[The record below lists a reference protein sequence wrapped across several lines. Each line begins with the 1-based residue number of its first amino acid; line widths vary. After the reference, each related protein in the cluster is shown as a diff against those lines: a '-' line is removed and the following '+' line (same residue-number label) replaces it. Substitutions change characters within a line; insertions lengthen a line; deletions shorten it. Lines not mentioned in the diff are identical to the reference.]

1 MQTRSKNCWTGLK
14 ISLMDISSIKEFLG
28 SDWTAV
34 QENITSALDSDIS
47 LLNSTNR
54 SILSQSGKQ
63 LRPMLAL
70 MVARACAG
78 RAGDAC
84 VRYAAAAEL
93 LHNATLLH
101 DDVADGSELR
111 RGKPTIMSLMGPS
124 VSVLVGDY
132 WLVKA
137 MELILQDGE
146 TDVQVI
152 RIFSKTLSDLAEGEM
167 LQLQKAQNGDTVEDD
182 YLRII
187 YNKTASLFE
196 AACVSA
202 AISVGAPEAY
212 VEAARRYAV
221 ALGLAFQ
228 IKDDILDYS
237 GTESVGKPL
246 GVDIL
251 EQKITIPLLGAL
263 GNVSGERSEE
273 VRAMVKD
280 IVGNPGLRDEIVRF
294 VKENGGLEYAV
305 KRLGEYVQE
314 AVHALDVLP
323 DSKEKAGLVELARY
337 TAIRDR

>member
-1 MQTRSKNCWTGLK
+1 
-14 ISLMDISSIKEFLG
+14 MDIRAVKEYLG
-28 SDWTAV
+28 QDWLTV
-34 QENITSALDSDIS
+34 QERIASALESDIS
-47 LLNSTNR
+47 LLNSTNA

-70 MVARACAG
+70 MFARACTG
-78 RAGDAC
+78 RATDAGI
-84 VRYAAAAEL
+84 RYAAAAEL

-111 RGKPTIMSLMGPS
+111 RGKPTVMSLMGPS

-137 MELILQDGE
+137 MELILQDSD
-146 TDVQVI
+146 TDTTAI

-167 LQLQKAQNGDTVEDD
+167 LQLQKAQSGDTDEKD

-202 AISVGAPEAY
+202 SISAGVSED
-212 VEAARRYAV
+212 VVKAARDYAV

-251 EQKITIPLLGAL
+251 EQKITLPLLGAL
-263 GNVSGERSEE
+263 NNVSGQKQVE
-273 VRAMVKD
+273 VRGMVKD
-280 IVGNPGLRDEIVRF
+280 IVGRPELRDDIVSF
-294 VKENGGLEYAV
+294 VKENGGLEYA
-305 KRLGEYVQE
+305 KARLEEYVNE
-314 AVHALDVLP
+314 AVHALDILP
-323 DSKEKAGLVELARY
+323 DSREKEYLMELARY
-337 TAIRDR
+337 TAIRDK

>member
-1 MQTRSKNCWTGLK
+1 
-14 ISLMDISSIKEFLG
+14 MDISKVKDYLG

-34 QENITSALDSDIS
+34 HEHIASALKSDIS
-47 LLNSTNR
+47 LLNSTNS

-63 LRPMLAL
+63 LRPMLSL
-70 MVARACAG
+70 MFARACAG
-78 RAGDAC
+78 KAGDAC

-137 MELILQDGE
+137 MELILHDAP
-146 TDVQVI
+146 TDVAAI
-152 RIFSKTLSDLAEGEM
+152 KIFSKTLSDLAEGEM
-167 LQLQKAQNGDTVEDD
+167 LQLQKAQSGDTDERD

-202 AISVGAPEAY
+202 AVSVGASEDT
-212 VEAARRYAV
+212 VRAARDYAV

-263 GNVSGERSEE
+263 GNVSPEKARQ
-273 VRAMVKD
+273 VREMVKD
-280 IVGNPGLRDEIVRF
+280 IVGKPELRDDVVRF
-294 VKENGGLEYAV
+294 VKENGGLEYART
-305 KRLGEYVQE
+305 RLNDYVEE
-314 AVHALDVLP
+314 AVRALDVLP
-323 DSKEKAGLVELARY
+323 DSTEKSFLVELAHY
-337 TAIRDR
+337 TAIREK

>member
-1 MQTRSKNCWTGLK
+1 
-14 ISLMDISSIKEFLG
+14 MDIRAIKEYLG
-28 SDWTAV
+28 QDWLSV
-34 QENITSALDSDIS
+34 QERIASALESDIS
-47 LLNSTNR
+47 LLNSTNA

-70 MVARACAG
+70 LFARACTG
-78 RAGDAC
+78 RATDAGI
-84 VRYAAAAEL
+84 RYAAAAEL

-111 RGKPTIMSLMGPS
+111 RGKPTVMSLMGPS

-137 MELILQDGE
+137 MELILQDSD
-146 TDVQVI
+146 TDTTAI

-167 LQLQKAQNGDTVEDD
+167 LQLQKAQSGDTDEKD

-202 AISVGAPEAY
+202 AISAGVSED
-212 VEAARRYAV
+212 VVKAARDYAV

-251 EQKITIPLLGAL
+251 EQKITLPLLGAL
-263 GNVSGERSEE
+263 NNVSGQKQAE
-273 VRAMVKD
+273 VRGMVKD
-280 IVGNPGLRDEIVRF
+280 IVGRPELRDDVVSF
-294 VKENGGLEYAV
+294 VKENGGLEYA
-305 KRLGEYVQE
+305 KARLEEYVNE
-314 AVHALDVLP
+314 AVHALDILP
-323 DSKEKAGLVELARY
+323 DSREKEYLMELARY
-337 TAIRDR
+337 TAIRDK

>member
-1 MQTRSKNCWTGLK
+1 
-14 ISLMDISSIKEFLG
+14 MDIKSVQEYLG
-28 SDWTAV
+28 GDWSAV
-34 QENITSALDSDIS
+34 QERIASVLQSDIA
-47 LLNSTNR
+47 LLNATNS

-70 MVARACAG
+70 MFARACAG
-78 RAGDAC
+78 KATDAS

-101 DDVADGSELR
+101 DDVADGSEMR

-124 VSVLVGDY
+124 VSVLLGDY

-137 MELILQDGE
+137 MELILGDSVHD
-146 TDVQVI
+146 TKAI

-167 LQLQKAQNGDTVEDD
+167 LQLQKAQSGDTNEED

-196 AACVSA
+196 AACVTA
-202 AISVGAPEAY
+202 ALSVDGTAEQMGAAKD
-212 VEAARRYAV
+212 YAV

-228 IKDDILDYS
+228 IKDDILDYA

-251 EQKITIPLLGAL
+251 EQKITMPLLGAL
-263 GNVSGERSEE
+263 QNVSVQEQER
-273 VRAMVKD
+273 VRGMIKD
-280 IVGNPGLRDEIVRF
+280 IAGKPDLRDDIVRF

-305 KRLGEYVQE
+305 KRLEEYVE
-314 AVHALDVLP
+314 VAVRALDVLP
-323 DSKEKAGLVELARY
+323 MSKEKDCLVQLAHY
-337 TAIRDR
+337 TALRDK

>member
-1 MQTRSKNCWTGLK
+1 
-14 ISLMDISSIKEFLG
+14 MDIRAVKEYLG
-28 SDWTAV
+28 QDWLSV
-34 QENITSALDSDIS
+34 QERIASALESDIS
-47 LLNSTNR
+47 LLNSTNA

-70 MVARACAG
+70 MFARACTG
-78 RAGDAC
+78 RATDAGI
-84 VRYAAAAEL
+84 RYAAAAEL

-111 RGKPTIMSLMGPS
+111 RGKPTVMSLMGPS

-137 MELILQDGE
+137 MELILQDSD
-146 TDVQVI
+146 TDTTAI

-167 LQLQKAQNGDTVEDD
+167 LQLQKAQSGDTDEKD

-202 AISVGAPEAY
+202 AISAGVSED
-212 VEAARRYAV
+212 VVKAARDYAV

-251 EQKITIPLLGAL
+251 EQKITLPLLGAL
-263 GNVSGERSEE
+263 NNVSGQKQAE
-273 VRAMVKD
+273 VRGKVKD
-280 IVGNPGLRDEIVRF
+280 IVGRPELRDDIVSF
-294 VKENGGLEYAV
+294 VKENGGLEYA
-305 KRLGEYVQE
+305 KARLEGYVNE
-314 AVHALDVLP
+314 AVHALDILP
-323 DSKEKAGLVELARY
+323 DSREKECLVELARY
-337 TAIRDR
+337 TAIRDK